1 MIRGA
6 IIGCGDVSIVHVQ
19 AINGVPGAHLVGVC
33 DTDPGRAGQYG
44 VPAFTDHREMLTAV
58 RPDVVHICTP
68 HDRHVPAALDCLEA
82 GAHVL
87 LEKPVA
93 HTVAEADRLITAAAA
108 YPDRKL
114 GVCLQNRYNATSR
127 AAHRLL
133 ASGELGAVLGGS
145 ASVLWHRDAAYYAAR
160 PWRGRLSRSGG
171 GVLINQAIHTL
182 DLLQW
187 LLGEVVEVRGHTGR
201 YALSG
206 DVDVEDTA
214 QVLLRHAGGAR
225 TVFAATL
232 AHVVDA
238 PVTIEVIT
246 ERATLLIRDGLTLS
260 HADGRVET
268 VAEARPQTGGRAY
281 WGASHGLLI
290 ADFYR
295 ALAEPEPFW
304 ISVPEGS
311 RSLRLVDQ
319 IYRLDN

>member
-1 MIRGA
+1 MTRA
-6 IIGCGDVSIVHVQ
+6 AVIGCGTVSIVHVQ
-19 AINGVPGAHLVGVC
+19 AIAAVPAAQLVGVC
-33 DTDPGRAGQYG
+33 DTDPGRAQRYG
-44 VPAFTDHREMLTAV
+44 VPAFTDHREMLAAV

-68 HDRHVPAALDCLEA
+68 HDQHVPAALDSLEA

-93 HTVAEADRLITAAAA
+93 HTVADADRLISAAAA
-108 YPDRKL
+108 YPARKV
-114 GVCLQNRYNATSR
+114 GVCLQNRYNATSQ

-133 ASGELGAVLGGS
+133 ASGELGAVLGSS
-145 ASVLWHRDAAYYAAR
+145 ASVLWHRDAAYYADR

-187 LLGEVVEVRGHTGR
+187 LLGEVAEVRGHTGR

-206 DVDVEDTA
+206 GVDVEDTA

-238 PVTIEVIT
+238 PVTIEIIT
-246 ERATLLIRDGLTLS
+246 ERATLLIREDLTLS
-260 HADGRVET
+260 HADGRVER
-268 VAEARPQTGGRAY
+268 VAEARLATGGRAH
-281 WGASHGLLI
+281 WGASHQLLI

-295 ALAEPEPFW
+295 TLAEPHPFW
-304 ISVPEGS
+304 IGAREGS
-311 RSLRLVDQ
+311 RSLRLVDR
-319 IYRLDN
+319 IYRLND